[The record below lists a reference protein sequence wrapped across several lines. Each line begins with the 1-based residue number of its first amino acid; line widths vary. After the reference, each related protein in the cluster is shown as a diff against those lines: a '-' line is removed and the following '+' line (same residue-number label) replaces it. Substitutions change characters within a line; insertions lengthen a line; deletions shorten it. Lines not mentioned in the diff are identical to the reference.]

1 MTATVV
7 SHRNRPGVPS
17 VILTILPAV
26 APLVILAAVIPL
38 TYATTGS
45 TAMPLAFAGLGIVLM
60 LFCVGFLAMSR
71 HIPNSGSLYAYVA
84 QGLGRPLG
92 LGAAWL
98 ALIAY
103 SALQIS
109 LYGLVG
115 AAANVFLGRTF
126 GVQVE
131 WWIAAL
137 VALVLVIGNGLISSR
152 VRGRVL
158 ALLVCLELVTVL
170 GFAVVAGRELG
181 PNGLSVALVDPDL
194 VLAVG
199 FGAALVPA
207 LFAFAGFETATV
219 FAETSRGPRRPVA
232 AGTYLSVVLV
242 AVVGAVATWSL
253 DAASGGAAVITES
266 APSDVPALPF
276 RLADATLPAAAVTAA
291 AALLLISVLVALMA
305 WQVVVA
311 RYVYALRRERIRP
324 GTFASLGR
332 GGGGGGARRAGIL
345 FLGAVALAGIGLGA
359 WRHIDPVLYFF
370 WIGMAGSYGLLILL
384 LLTSLAVVT
393 YFGRDARGENVARRM
408 MAPVLA
414 TALLGAVAVMAGRE
428 FGLLVGFNDRWS
440 WLVPAGAGFV
450 LVLGMLRASVERI
463 QSPHRYGAIGLGPNS
478 VTGVAVQDRVT
489 PPPHLAAHSLA
500 QTSRVPTTGAPT
512 SRPDGRSPTGRNTS
526 ASTRPWGY

>member
-7 SHRNRPGVPS
+7 SHRDWPGVPS

-45 TAMPLAFAGLGIVLM
+45 TALPLAFAGLGIVLM
-60 LFCVGFLAMSR
+60 LFSVGFLAMSR
-71 HIPNSGSLYAYVA
+71 HIPNTGSLYAYVA

-126 GVQVE
+126 GVQVA
-131 WWIAAL
+131 WWVAAL
-137 VALVLVIGNGLISSR
+137 IALVLVIGSGLISSR
-152 VRGRVL
+152 VRGRLL

-194 VLAVG
+194 MLAVG

-219 FAETSRGPRRPVA
+219 FAETSRGRRRAVA
-232 AGTYLSVVLV
+232 TGTYLSVVLV
-242 AVVGAVATWSL
+242 AVVGGVATWSL

-266 APSDVPALPF
+266 AATDVPALPF

-332 GGGGGGARRAGIL
+332 AGGGRRAGIL
-345 FLGAVALAGIGLGA
+345 FLGVVALAGIGLGA

-370 WIGMAGSYGLLILL
+370 RIGMAGSYGLLILL

-408 MAPVLA
+408 MAPALA

-428 FGLLVGFNDRWS
+428 FGLLVGLNDRWS
-440 WLVPAGAGFV
+440 WLVPAGAGCV
-450 LVLGMLRASVERI
+450 VVLGMLWALVERI
-463 QSPHRYGAIGLGPNS
+463 QRPHRYWAIGLGPNS
-478 VTGVAVQDRVT
+478 LTGVAVQDRVT
-489 PPPHLAAHSLA
+489 PPPYLAAHTLA
-500 QTSRVPTTGAPT
+500 QTSRAPTAGAPT
-512 SRPDGRSPTGRNTS
+512 TRRAGRSPSGSDTS
-526 ASTRPWGY
+526 ALTRPWGY